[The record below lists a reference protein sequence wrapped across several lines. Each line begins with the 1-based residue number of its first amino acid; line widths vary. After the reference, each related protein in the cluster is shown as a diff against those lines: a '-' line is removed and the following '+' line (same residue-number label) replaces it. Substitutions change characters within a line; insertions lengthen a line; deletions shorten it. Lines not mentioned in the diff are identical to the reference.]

1 MYIGISRAMFS
12 LVSIGYTISHFKP
25 NIRISA
31 CLKILSNLLSALLL
45 TSACLTSYAAEA
57 PILLSESTREVIGP
71 SDQMGFI
78 LDPIGNLTLAE
89 VMGREFQPLQ
99 NGDINFGF
107 TTDKIWL
114 YFSVENS
121 SENTIEKTLRSSARF
136 MRPLEIYLRQENS
149 SIKQLLK
156 NDETHRFG
164 ERPLPELRF
173 LAADFSLA
181 PFENSD
187 FYIRFGAG
195 GQASMTLQI
204 SSREEALLEQSTATI
219 GIAIYVSVLFTLIL
233 VNFFHF
239 LAVRQLAYLIYV
251 GYEFLNILYVSHMEG
266 FTFQYLWP
274 NLPQLNADA
283 TPMISAGGLVIGN
296 IFAMIF
302 LETKKYA
309 PFLHRVFQLFITV
322 SAVMLVITLFAP
334 NRIGNQITAPLLP
347 LSLILSI
354 IAAAVVMNRGH
365 YAARYFLVAW
375 SIFAVGSI
383 IWSGSI
389 LGIIEPSYNII
400 SVYKFTIAAQ
410 AIILSMG
417 LADQVRR
424 LNNQYVNT
432 QGELIENLQGRLED
446 ARERIQLEKKNED
459 TMLQLLQKSKLLA
472 STSHDINQPIQSLRA
487 VLKSI
492 SMQGNDSSA
501 TDQLTTTLD
510 HMESVLGSALDD
522 ASIDLKKSS
531 EQSQIQTL
539 LVETLLK
546 QVVAAFV
553 EQAQAKGIRLESF
566 DSKAILVAQ
575 QLPLKRCLMN
585 LVSNAIQ
592 STNEGGILIGVRKR
606 GDRLLFQVFD
616 TGRGIPQDTIPDL
629 VKPLIKGDESSGHG
643 LGLAI
648 VSEICHEYGWHFDI
662 QSQLHKGSCFSI
674 SVPTRI

>member
-1 MYIGISRAMFS
+1 
-12 LVSIGYTISHFKP
+12 
-25 NIRISA
+25 
-31 CLKILSNLLSALLL
+31 LKILSATLSALLL
-45 TSACLTSYAAEA
+45 ALACLASYAAEPA
-57 PILLSESTREVIGP
+57 IALSEARNEVIDAGNHIE
-71 SDQMGFI
+71 FI
-78 LDPIGNLTLAE
+78 LDPDGNLTLAE
-89 VMGREFQPLQ
+89 VMDQDFQPLQ

-114 YFSVENS
+114 HFSVENS

-149 SIKQLLK
+149 PIKLLLR

-173 LAADFSLA
+173 LAVDFSLA
-181 PFENSD
+181 PLENAD

-219 GIAIYVSVLFTLIL
+219 GIAIYASVLFTLIL

-239 LAVRQLAYLIYV
+239 LAVRQLAYLVYV
-251 GYEFLNILYVSHMEG
+251 GYEFFNILYVSHMEG

-302 LETKKYA
+302 LETKKHA
-309 PFLHRVFQLFITV
+309 PFLHRVFQLFIAV
-322 SAVMLVITLFAP
+322 SAVMLVVTLFAP

-347 LSLILSI
+347 LSLILSM
-354 IAAAVVMNRGH
+354 IAAAVVLQRGH
-365 YAARYFLVAW
+365 YVARYFLVAW
-375 SIFAVGSI
+375 SIFAAGSI
-383 IWSGSI
+383 IWSGNI

-446 ARERIQLEKKNED
+446 AKERIQLEKKNED

-501 TDQLTTTLD
+501 TDKLTTTLD
-510 HMESVLGSALDD
+510 HMESVLGSALDE

-531 EQSQIQTL
+531 EQSQVQTL

-553 EQAQAKGIRLESF
+553 EQTQAKGIRLESF

-585 LVSNAIQ
+585 LVSNAID
-592 STNEGGILIGVRKR
+592 STDEGGILIGVRNR
-606 GDRLLFQVFD
+606 GSRLLFQVFD
-616 TGRGIPQDTIPDL
+616 TGRGIPQDTIRDL

-662 QSQLHKGSCFSI
+662 QSRLHKGSCFSI